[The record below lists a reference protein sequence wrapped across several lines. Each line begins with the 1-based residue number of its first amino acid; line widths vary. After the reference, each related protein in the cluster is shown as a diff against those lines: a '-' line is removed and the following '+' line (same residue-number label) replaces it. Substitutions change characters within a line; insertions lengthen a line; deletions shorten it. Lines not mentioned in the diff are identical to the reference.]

1 MSESKDQFSFNLIN
15 NDWVPCR
22 MAQGNNAKLEYFGL
36 AKLFEQARL
45 VREIVGDSPPVTIA
59 LYRLLLAIVHRSLG
73 PLSYHGEWQAYW
85 RNEQSFQDGVAAYL
99 KRAEIAER
107 FDLFHST
114 HPFYQSSKAIEPR
127 ETINQDYWGKLLFQ
141 DPGSALLFEHLAATD
156 PPSLTPAQAA
166 RWLIALQSFDTGGTK
181 TAEEDKD
188 YTSPAPLLLA
198 ATGLVC
204 GRNLFETL
212 MLNLYW
218 SDLPHFKDYGD
229 PAKDKPAWERD
240 APDSFTLRPPDGY
253 LDLLTWQS
261 RRIRLRGATD
271 EEDRVVIRKV
281 VIMAGY
287 EIGATT
293 KLKGKQQKKKT
304 KEKET
309 SYELVGKEPM
319 MAFIASRSANAR
331 RGFEPLGFRKG
342 KALWRDSHTL
352 FHTIKGKQS
361 KPLIF
366 DWLNN
371 LEAEGAIEDAR
382 MFPIDFFGVCADDAK
397 FLLWRHERLPLP
409 LRYLND
415 EELCLEL
422 DRALVFSE
430 RGAKLFNGAVRRLI
444 VLSLLSANHRV
455 NPKYFQPFLSRDDY
469 IEAEDKQKKYEKKNG
484 YKADAK
490 RPNPIDEKVR
500 TSGAELR
507 YWPRL
512 ENEFRQLLVAL
523 ARVPSGSQV
532 QPLLTA
538 ILSQGETHSTG
549 KASKWLEQRS
559 RWADAVEKA
568 VRQSFMEIVSSRGKT
583 ARTLRAT
590 AIAESWFNPEFSKL
604 KNTYLKGKAVKLETE
619 DNQSEN
625 ADERSAE

>member
-331 RGFEPLGFRKG
+331 RGFEPLGF
-342 KALWRDSHTL
+342 L
-352 FHTIKGKQS
+352 
-361 KPLIF
+361 
-366 DWLNN
+366 
-371 LEAEGAIEDAR
+371 
-382 MFPIDFFGVCADDAK
+382 
-397 FLLWRHERLPLP
+397 FLLFTFELRCCAYLIPCHNHYLSDYDAFFLICGAAKPSSTTLPSQQIQVTVRRAQRKTIRGVALPGRFVFRRVAIIFEMREVAPIEIEHQRLKKISATYQPRSRQQQRRWRGVV
-409 LRYLND
+409 
-415 EELCLEL
+415 
-422 DRALVFSE
+422 LVFLC
-430 RGAKLFNGAVRRLI
+430 RLGATR
-444 VLSLLSANHRV
+444 
-455 NPKYFQPFLSRDDY
+455 
-469 IEAEDKQKKYEKKNG
+469 IE
-484 YKADAK
+484 
-490 RPNPIDEKVR
+490 
-500 TSGAELR
+500 
-507 YWPRL
+507 
-512 ENEFRQLLVAL
+512 
-523 ARVPSGSQV
+523 
-532 QPLLTA
+532 
-538 ILSQGETHSTG
+538 
-549 KASKWLEQRS
+549 
-559 RWADAVEKA
+559 
-568 VRQSFMEIVSSRGKT
+568 
-583 ARTLRAT
+583 
-590 AIAESWFNPEFSKL
+590 
-604 KNTYLKGKAVKLETE
+604 
-619 DNQSEN
+619 
-625 ADERSAE
+625 